1 MRALCVHKVRIL
13 PPQTRDGTDQM
24 PKRKKRNSDV
34 FDSIMEGLKQA
45 VAYSRGEPVEGVR
58 VHYIERLPDGTVRR
72 IEDPSDAPS
81 TPGPR

>member
-1 MRALCVHKVRIL
+1 MRALRLDKARIL

-34 FDSIMEGLKQA
+34 FDSIMEGLQQA

-58 VHYIERLPDGTVRR
+58 VHHFERLPDGTVRR

-81 TPGPR
+81 PPGPR